1 MKKEVPVIALL
12 LAAGKGIRYGAEK
25 QFVNFDD
32 KPLMFH
38 SLDTMCGCDCI
49 QHIFPVLSS
58 VLPSALPAEM
68 PPIPPT
74 GKLQK
79 TLKGGATRFDSIRL
93 SLAQLDAYEDDAI
106 VLVHDAARPLAEPVL
121 FNRCVSALETYPA
134 VTTAVAI
141 SDSLAAGDG
150 GLVRGI
156 LPREKHFYIQTP
168 QGARLGLLRAAYA
181 AYSMACPIGKKKLPN
196 PNLPNPNPPKD
207 DCEVILAY
215 DADTPIGIVE
225 GSRENIKLTRPDDLA
240 VLSALAERRRQR
252 EK

>member
-25 QFVNFDD
+25 QFVNFDG

-38 SLDTMCGCDCI
+38 SLDTMRGCDCI
-49 QHIFPVLSS
+49 QHIFPVLPS
-58 VLPSALPAEM
+58 VLPAEM
-68 PPIPPT
+68 PQIPPT
-74 GKLQK
+74 DKLQK

-141 SDSLAAGDG
+141 SDSLAAGDD

-196 PNLPNPNPPKD
+196 LPNPKLPNPKLPKD

-215 DADTPIGIVE
+215 DPDIPIGIVE
-225 GSRENIKLTRPDDLA
+225 GSTENIKLTCPDDLA
-240 VLSALAERRRQR
+240 VIRSLAERRRR
-252 EK
+252 PEK